1 MRLFQPLLSFNLES
15 ERCKIIDIYQH
26 FRDEEQG
33 LIDRLIDKC
42 DRVEQQYAP
51 ILTNFRSERTIYT

>member
-15 ERCKIIDIYQH
+15 ERCKIIDIYRH

-33 LIDRLIDKC
+33 LIDQLIDKC
-42 DRVEQQYAP
+42 DQVEQRVCANSDK
-51 ILTNFRSERTIYT
+51 LS